1 MTLTVY
7 FKSGGK
13 QQIVLTE
20 QFLVSDKNRRC
31 SASELYDKARSIA
44 QSIGMADYLKHELYI
59 DDGEIEIKKKRK

>member
-1 MTLTVY
+1 MTLTIY

-13 QQIVLTE
+13 QQIILTE

-31 SASELYDKARSIA
+31 SASELYDKAKSIA
-44 QSIGMADYLKHELYI
+44 QSIATVDYLKHELYI